1 MCAGVPAWAHI
12 AANKTDSLLFV
23 DDVTVTEAP
32 CAAQSCKTRDVAEIT
47 SQNVDKWVSKGKF
60 LIII

>member
-32 CAAQSCKTRDVAEIT
+32 CAAELQNKGCCRDNEPKCT
-47 SQNVDKWVSKGKF
+47 QMDF
-60 LIII
+60 